1 MCFLVFLGGS
11 PILAPKVA
19 AAPPE
24 RSPAPTPPLGP
35 TPLHLNLHLF
45 RKNVSELR
53 LQLQHMRQLQV
64 IKLQISEHNEKS
76 AVIMYIFATYLFN
89 GCLNVHCY
97 FQDYMKQHS

>member
-1 MCFLVFLGGS
+1 MFVIVGHFYVFVFCLGGS
-11 PILAPKVA
+11 PVLAPKVA

-35 TPLHLNLHLF
+35 TSLRVNLHLF

-64 IKLQISEHNEKS
+64 IKSVNIMRNLQ
-76 AVIMYIFATYLFN
+76 L
-89 GCLNVHCY
+89 
-97 FQDYMKQHS
+97 